1 MQNIRCLLNDL
12 VALQKKTT
20 YLLPYIN
27 CNGDFIGKK
36 ISGKTHMNETLTKLV
51 EGHAMLQKLR
61 HFVNKEIFLSEWYAI
76 FQFNIAYF
84 C

>member
-1 MQNIRCLLNDL
+1 
-12 VALQKKTT
+12 
-20 YLLPYIN
+20 
-27 CNGDFIGKK
+27 
-36 ISGKTHMNETLTKLV
+36 MNETLTKLV
-51 EGHAMLQKLR
+51 EGHAMLQKLW